1 MYFCIVFYMILKSKA
16 IVLRSLKFGDSSLII
31 DMFTELE
38 GRISFITRIPKTAKG
53 KIKKQYF
60 QPLTLLDLEF
70 DYRPRTSLQRIKEV
84 RILRPYGSIPFDP
97 VKSAI
102 LLFLSEFLYYVTR
115 GEQQNAHLYN
125 YICASMEWLDE
136 AEHDYA
142 NFHLVFMMRLSRFI
156 GFFPNLDAYQA
167 GACFDLRN
175 ATFTVSA
182 PLHSDYLLPVDAA
195 GINQLIRMDYENMH
209 LFRLSRHN
217 RNRISDIVL
226 HYYRIHVPDM
236 PELKSFQVMRELF
249 S

>member
-1 MYFCIVFYMILKSKA
+1 MILKSKA
-16 IVLRSLKFGDSSLII
+16 IVLRSMKFGEASLII
-31 DMFTELE
+31 DMFTEQE

-60 QPLTLLDLEF
+60 QPLTLLELEF
-70 DYRPRTSLQRIKEV
+70 DYRPHTSLQHIKEV
-84 RILRPYGSIPFDP
+84 RILYPYASIPFDP
-97 VKSAI
+97 IKSAI
-102 LLFLSEFLYYVTR
+102 LLFLSEFLFHVTR
-115 GEQQNAHLYN
+115 SEQQNLQLYN
-125 YICASMEWLDE
+125 YVCASLQWLDG
-136 AEHDYA
+136 AARSYA

-156 GFFPNLDAYQA
+156 GFFPNLDAYQV

-175 ATFTVSA
+175 ATFTASA
-182 PLHSDYLLPVDAA
+182 PLHSDYLLPSDAA

>member
-1 MYFCIVFYMILKSKA
+1 
-16 IVLRSLKFGDSSLII
+16 
-31 DMFTELE
+31 MFTELE

-175 ATFTVSA
+175 ATFTASA

-195 GINQLIRMDYENMH
+195 GLI
-209 LFRLSRHN
+209 S
-217 RNRISDIVL
+217 
-226 HYYRIHVPDM
+226 
-236 PELKSFQVMRELF
+236 
-249 S
+249 

>member
-1 MYFCIVFYMILKSKA
+1 M
-16 IVLRSLKFGDSSLII
+16 
-31 DMFTELE
+31 
-38 GRISFITRIPKTAKG
+38 
-53 KIKKQYF
+53 
-60 QPLTLLDLEF
+60 
-70 DYRPRTSLQRIKEV
+70 

-175 ATFTVSA
+175 ATFTATA
-182 PLHSDYLLPVDAA
+182 PLHSDYLLPADAA

-209 LFRLSRHN
+209 LFRLSRHD

>member
-1 MYFCIVFYMILKSKA
+1 MYFCIDFYMILKSKA

-70 DYRPRTSLQRIKEV
+70 DFRPGTSLQRIKDV
-84 RILRPYGSIPFDP
+84 RILCPYGSIPFDP
-97 VKSAI
+97 VKSTI

-115 GEQQNAHLYN
+115 GEQQNAHLFN
-125 YICASMEWLDE
+125 YVKASMEWLDE
-136 AEHDYA
+136 AEQGYA
-142 NFHLVFMMRLSRFI
+142 NFHLVFMMRLSRFV
-156 GFFPNLDAYQA
+156 GFFPNLDVFQED
-167 GACFDLRN
+167 ACFDLRN
-175 ATFTVSA
+175 ATFTSHV
-182 PLHSDYLLPVDAA
+182 PLHSDYLLPLDAA
-195 GINQLIRMDYENMH
+195 QINKLIRMDYENMH
-209 LFRLSRHN
+209 LFRLSRHD

>member
-1 MYFCIVFYMILKSKA
+1 M
-16 IVLRSLKFGDSSLII
+16 
-31 DMFTELE
+31 
-38 GRISFITRIPKTAKG
+38 
-53 KIKKQYF
+53 
-60 QPLTLLDLEF
+60 LDLEF

-115 GEQQNAHLYN
+115 GEQQNIHLYK
-125 YICASMEWLDE
+125 YVCASMEWLDE

-156 GFFPNLDAYQA
+156 GFFPNLDAYQE

-175 ATFTVSA
+175 ATFTEHT

-195 GINQLIRMDYENMH
+195 EINQLIRMDYENMH

-226 HYYRIHVPDM
+226 HYYRLHVPDM
-236 PELKSFQVMRELF
+236 PELKSFHVLRELF

>member
-1 MYFCIVFYMILKSKA
+1 MILKSKA
-16 IVLRSLKFGDSSLII
+16 IVLRSLKFGEASLII
-31 DMFTELE
+31 DMFTEQE

-60 QPLTLLDLEF
+60 QPLTLLELEF
-70 DYRPRTSLQRIKEV
+70 DYRPRTSLQHIKEV
-84 RILRPYGSIPFDP
+84 RLLYPYASIPFDP
-97 VKSAI
+97 IKSAI

-115 GEQQNAHLYN
+115 GEQQNAHLYS

-175 ATFTVSA
+175 ATFTASA
-182 PLHSDYLLPVDAA
+182 PLHSDYLLPADAA

-209 LFRLSRHN
+209 LYRLSRHD

>member
-38 GRISFITRIPKTAKG
+38 GRISFITRIPKTVKG

-84 RILRPYGSIPFDP
+84 RFLRPYGSIPF
-97 VKSAI
+97 
-102 LLFLSEFLYYVTR
+102 LFLSEFLYYVTC

-156 GFFPNLDAYQA
+156 GFFPNLDAYQS

-175 ATFTVSA
+175 ATFTTSA

-209 LFRLSRHN
+209 LFRLSRHD

>member
-1 MYFCIVFYMILKSKA
+1 
-16 IVLRSLKFGDSSLII
+16 
-31 DMFTELE
+31 MFTELE

-142 NFHLVFMMRLSRFI
+142 NFHLVFMMRLGRFL
-156 GFFPNLDAYQA
+156 GFHPFLDNFTQ
-167 GACFDLRN
+167 GCFFDLRN
-175 ATFTVSA
+175 GCFTLSA
-182 PLHSDYLLPVDAA
+182 PLHSDFLNATDA
-195 GINQLIRMDYENMH
+195 GHMHTLMRMNFETMK
-209 LFRLSRHN
+209 LFKLSHDE
-217 RNRISDIVL
+217 RNRITELVL
-226 HYYRIHVPDM
+226 HYYRLHIPNMPD
-236 PELKSFQVMRELF
+236 LQSFNILREVF

>member
-1 MYFCIVFYMILKSKA
+1 
-16 IVLRSLKFGDSSLII
+16 
-31 DMFTELE
+31 
-38 GRISFITRIPKTAKG
+38 
-53 KIKKQYF
+53 
-60 QPLTLLDLEF
+60 
-70 DYRPRTSLQRIKEV
+70 
-84 RILRPYGSIPFDP
+84 SIPFDP

-125 YICASMEWLDE
+125 YVCASMEWLDE
-136 AEHDYA
+136 AERDYA

-156 GFFPNLDAYQA
+156 GFFPNLDAYQT

-175 ATFTVSA
+175 ATFTASA
-182 PLHSDYLLPVDAA
+182 PLHSDYLLPTDAA

-209 LFRLSRHN
+209 LFRLSRHD

>member
-1 MYFCIVFYMILKSKA
+1 MILKSKA
-16 IVLRSLKFGDSSLII
+16 IVLRSLKFGEASLII
-31 DMFTELE
+31 DMFTEQE

-60 QPLTLLDLEF
+60 QPLTLLELEF
-70 DYRPRTSLQRIKEV
+70 DYRPRTSLQHIKEV
-84 RILRPYGSIPFDP
+84 RLLYPYASIPFDP
-97 VKSAI
+97 IKSAI

-115 GEQQNAHLYN
+115 GEQQNAHLYS

-156 GFFPNLDAYQA
+156 GFFPNLDAYQV

-175 ATFTVSA
+175 ATFTASA
-182 PLHSDYLLPVDAA
+182 PLHSDYLLPADAA

-209 LFRLSRHN
+209 LYRLSRHD

-226 HYYRIHVPDM
+226 QYYRIHVPDM

>member
-1 MYFCIVFYMILKSKA
+1 MILKSKA

-70 DYRPRTSLQRIKEV
+70 DYRPRTSLQLIKEV

-115 GEQQNAHLYN
+115 GGHSVAH
-125 YICASMEWLDE
+125 
-136 AEHDYA
+136 
-142 NFHLVFMMRLSRFI
+142 
-156 GFFPNLDAYQA
+156 
-167 GACFDLRN
+167 
-175 ATFTVSA
+175 
-182 PLHSDYLLPVDAA
+182 
-195 GINQLIRMDYENMH
+195 
-209 LFRLSRHN
+209 
-217 RNRISDIVL
+217 
-226 HYYRIHVPDM
+226 
-236 PELKSFQVMRELF
+236 RE
-249 S
+249 